1 MHRQTQTVQVLHCRR
16 KATGKG
22 KAGRSGPSGT
32 GNRRQGN
39 PRPRAR
45 RQPADACVLR
55 RIDAGSRGRALQQW
69 IGGVHADVKGLCFF
83 DRAACVCVPAFRPRR
98 AYSVAALP
106 DLFLV
111 FILTRSIGRSTAAAT
126 CDPCVSSP
134 VASDARQTAGKCCS
148 GMNIFGPPGRGRFAE
163 FRSSRHSSETLVA
176 MRNRI
181 VQGREEGFAHRH
193 SGMAWHGMPCHHRPG
208 QWPPPT

>member
-98 AYSVAALP
+98 ACVAALP

-126 CDPCVSSP
+126 CDPSMRVIPCCLR
-134 VASDARQTAGKCCS
+134 RQTDS
-148 GMNIFGPPGRGRFAE
+148 GQMQR
-163 FRSSRHSSETLVA
+163 
-176 MRNRI
+176 
-181 VQGREEGFAHRH
+181 REWKYLDRPDGDVLQSLGVVDTQRR
-193 SGMAWHGMPCHHRPG
+193 WWPC
-208 QWPPPT
+208 